1 MNSEIDI
8 KKLTNFDWDECYV
21 FNPYYPSKAV
31 YEKVGTEWTTT
42 NTFIEF
48 LMFHNSE
55 NETLNDDQFLIVFK
69 KENTV
74 VLVKR
79 YSLNELPI
87 VFKLDN
93 NKFTSNNAKFSLVIS
108 KQYNEEKIKELVLKN
123 RNSMFAVSNSD
134 DSIPEYN
141 FTDEEIEDG
150 RKVAKTY
157 YNKIGILDDIKNI
170 EYNLSSRVYG
180 GAFGSLSQYQDS
192 KSIIFLALVS
202 FFCKKHA
209 L

>member
-1 MNSEIDI
+1 M
-8 KKLTNFDWDECYV
+8 
-21 FNPYYPSKAV
+21 FNPYYPSKAA
-31 YEKVGTEWTTT
+31 YEKVGTEWTTA

-123 RNSMFAVSNSD
+123 RSSMFAKF
-134 DSIPEYN
+134 SI
-141 FTDEEIEDG
+141 
-150 RKVAKTY
+150 
-157 YNKIGILDDIKNI
+157 L
-170 EYNLSSRVYG
+170 
-180 GAFGSLSQYQDS
+180 
-192 KSIIFLALVS
+192 FL
-202 FFCKKHA
+202 
-209 L
+209 

>member
-21 FNPYYPSKAV
+21 FNPYYPSKAI
-31 YEKVGTEWTTT
+31 YEKVGREWTTA

-87 VFKLDN
+87 IFKLDN
-93 NKFTSNNAKFSLVIS
+93 NRVTSNNAKFSVVIS
-108 KQYNEEKIKELVLKN
+108 KQYNEDKIKELVK
-123 RNSMFAVSNSD
+123 
-134 DSIPEYN
+134 
-141 FTDEEIEDG
+141 
-150 RKVAKTY
+150 KTEV
-157 YNKIGILDDIKNI
+157 LC
-170 EYNLSSRVYG
+170 L
-180 GAFGSLSQYQDS
+180 
-192 KSIIFLALVS
+192 
-202 FFCKKHA
+202 
-209 L
+209 